1 MLRKKPIK
9 RKSKVPNPIKRK
21 RKNPEIKVHSKND
34 TEYVRL
40 SDFESEFLKNAKLIL
55 DKEDFEY
62 WELDYEIDNIL
73 KYELNNS
80 NAVNSGLLY
89 LLSLKDFKKIL
100 TLGFRKRFDVK
111 GLKYGEGTAV
121 SNDMVSILEQTL
133 KSIPKNI
140 TWIDTGN

>member
-9 RKSKVPNPIKRK
+9 RKSKVPNPVKRK

-100 TLGFRKRFDVK
+100 TLGFRKRFDIK
-111 GLKYGEGTAV
+111 TV
-121 SNDMVSILEQTL
+121 SNNMIFILEQTL
-133 KSIPKNI
+133 KNIPENI
-140 TWIDTGN
+140 AWIDTGN